1 MNRTSVRVFLSRA
14 AGGYMF
20 LATMLA
26 LMLLLVIASGLFV
39 KAYPI
44 LKQSSLWSLL
54 TGAVW
59 APIRGFFGFLPFLSG
74 TLWVTGIAI
83 VLALPVSLLTGIY
96 LSEYAP
102 SSVRKIAFSAL
113 DILSG
118 IPPVVYGAWGVLV
131 VVPFIA
137 EWVAPYF
144 VEYSSGYSVLSA
156 GIVLGIMIIP
166 LLVSLFGE
174 VFSTVPKEIRDSALS
189 LGATSWQT
197 TKKVVLKSSLPG
209 IFAATVLAI
218 SGALGETIAVLMVCG
233 NVVQI
238 PASLL
243 DAGFPLPALIA
254 NNYGE
259 MASLPGY
266 EAALMLAAL
275 ILLGIVIV
283 FNTLSRI
290 LLLRIGRK
298 YALQP

>member
-59 APIRGFFGFLPFLSG
+59 APIRGFFGFLPFISG

-218 SGALGETIAVLMVCG
+218 SRALGETIAVLMVCG

-243 DAGFPLPALIA
+243 DAGYPLPALIA